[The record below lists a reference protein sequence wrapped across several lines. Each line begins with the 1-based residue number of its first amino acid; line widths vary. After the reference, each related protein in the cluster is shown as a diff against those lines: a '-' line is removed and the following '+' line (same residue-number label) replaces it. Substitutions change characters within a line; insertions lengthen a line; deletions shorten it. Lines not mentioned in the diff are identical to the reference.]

1 MAVTSLGIGSGIDL
15 ESLVVAY
22 IDAEAIPQE
31 IRLQEK
37 EERLNLE
44 LSGVGSFKSALS
56 SFNDILTKLSDIDA
70 FNKQVTASDSSAVE
84 VKTNG
89 FASNGSFE
97 IDVEQLAQGSRR
109 QSTLQGA
116 STDILGAGTLT
127 FSAGSE
133 TFDVTIGAS
142 DTLSDI
148 RDSINAQAENF
159 GVTAN
164 IINTDAGTY
173 LVYNS
178 EVSGDVNNLTV
189 SSTGSA
195 ALNNISSLSTQGVDD
210 VAQDARV
217 YVDGNLI
224 TSDTNEFNNSIEDIT
239 FTVSEVT
246 TVGSPATISVSQ
258 DSEYGNELIDE
269 FISGYNALVDNL
281 TGLAA
286 PKQGRL
292 AFDPNVRQVK
302 QDLVNTV
309 IETVS
314 GVSGS
319 FSALSDIGL
328 ELDRNGNL
336 RKSTFSSANISS
348 GQEKLDY
355 ALENKLADLGELF
368 ASSNGIATQMSNMI
382 DGYISSDGVLTQRQ
396 NTLNERVSGIA
407 DEYANL
413 EDRLRSYEETLRKQ
427 FTYLD
432 STISQYNA
440 TSSYL
445 TGVLAGL
452 TPKSDD

>member
-97 IDVEQLAQGSRR
+97 IAVEQLAQGSRR
-109 QSTLQGA
+109 QSTLQSA

-127 FSAGSE
+127 FNAGSE
-133 TFDVTIGAS
+133 SFDVTIGAS

-328 ELDRNGNL
+328 ELDRNGKL
-336 RKSTFSSANISS
+336 GKSTFSSANISS

-355 ALENKLADLGELF
+355 ALENKSADLGELF